1 MSWAEERFEAGRDP
15 DIEDV
20 SAHYAKCPECGEVKG
35 DALACETCGNGDR
48 ELLNRAIAKSG
59 LSATRFAETVMAR
72 ESRTIRRWLKGESP
86 IPGAAVMFLQR
97 YVEKKR

>member
-1 MSWAEERFEAGRDP
+1 MSWAEERFEAGRDLEP
-15 DIEDV
+15 DEV
-20 SAHYAKCPECGEVKG
+20 APEANALNTALRRYN
-35 DALACETCGNGDR
+35 DAAQAVERMADLEILKA
-48 ELLNRAIAKSG
+48 AIAKSG
-59 LSATRFAETVMAR
+59 LSASKFAETVMAR

>member
-1 MSWAEERFEAGRDP
+1 MIWAEERFEAGRDLEP
-15 DIEDV
+15 EEGTELTISGD
-20 SAHYAKCPECGEVKG
+20 SA
-35 DALACETCGNGDR
+35 DR
-48 ELLNRAIAKSG
+48 LLLGAAIAKSG
-59 LSATRFAETVMAR
+59 LSASKFAEQVMAR